1 MKQCKN
7 PYCEC
12 EQGFP
17 DEMQLCPFCGTEL
30 SPVEDVEDEK
40 QSQLHTAEE
49 LPTLPAAAPSPPLV
63 TKGAFGR
70 KVLRGRLVEM
80 DHNSLFLSGFHKW
93 CNAVFGGEPWQFAHQ
108 SQAYTLRIE
117 EITQDGVPGGV
128 LDVCA
133 YGDYLG
139 RFCIGDELEIHCTGG
154 KNRRVAKKILDKTT
168 GSVVRPGLQI
178 PALFIR
184 LFSLITVLLLF
195 YIAAGAVSLVKSGA
209 IVSLLVGAA
218 AALLG
223 LAWKLLAAFG
233 SNILII
239 IGIVI
244 AVRACLPHRK

>member
-12 EQGFP
+12 EQTFP
-17 DEMQLCPFCGTEL
+17 DEMQLCPFCGAEL
-30 SPVEDVEDEK
+30 SQEDDEK
-40 QSQLHTAEE
+40 QPRLHTAEE
-49 LPTLPAAAPSPPLV
+49 LPSLQAADPAPPLMAD
-63 TKGAFGR
+63 GAWGR

-93 CNAVFGGEPWQFAHQ
+93 CNAIFGGEPWQFAHQ

-117 EITQDGVPGGV
+117 EITQDGVPGIV

-139 RFCIGDELEIHCTGG
+139 RFCIGDELEIHYTGG

-168 GSVVRPGLQI
+168 GSVVRHGLQI

-195 YIAAGAVSLVKSGA
+195 YIAAGAVSLVTSGA